1 MTTSTNLPSLPVEV
15 WARVLQSLPYR
26 QKHDL
31 LHLWIT
37 CRSVSRFFK
46 DEIEYIFR
54 KKHLSRTRMSF
65 QRDNYEPRPDESVFS
80 IYELTRQCDWI
91 FSHVSPDDKN
101 IAIFVGAE
109 EYLGKHKEAVPRI
122 LPSIIEE
129 RDLPD
134 RLYSPQHTVQI
145 RREFNDTELLGL
157 NIDYEKLE
165 LSLNWRE
172 LYCNFFAE
180 EKLITTIMHQIQDE
194 MDRVDD
200 VWEASRLE
208 ARRLRVRR
216 QFREKHDIDRMLAA
230 DEEGL
235 NSLMMKTQR
244 VGMEDFSD
252 DEDEENQVTD
262 ESSDTDSELDS
273 DDEDGLMGEED
284 MSGEGATNDGPDLN
298 ELTGIGEAEGIPG
311 IEEISD

>member
-1 MTTSTNLPSLPVEV
+1 MQGVAISRGLPVEV
-15 WARVLQSLPYR
+15 WARILQSLPYR
-26 QKHDL
+26 KKHDL

-54 KKHLSRTRMSF
+54 KKHLSKTWISF
-65 QRDNYEPRPDESVFS
+65 QSDNYEPGPDGNTTS
-80 IYELTRQCDWI
+80 IYDPTPQCDWI

-109 EYLGKHKEAVPRI
+109 EYLEEHKEAVPRI

-145 RREFNDTELLGL
+145 RREINDPELPGL
-157 NIDYEKLE
+157 SIDYEKLE

-180 EKLITTIMHQIQDE
+180 EKLITTILDQIHE
-194 MDRVDD
+194 TDRHVLHRKASAKDMKKLMLAAIYKVHD

-216 QFREKHDIDRMLAA
+216 QLREQQGIEY
-230 DEEGL
+230 DEE
-235 NSLMMKTQR
+235 
-244 VGMEDFSD
+244 
-252 DEDEENQVTD
+252 
-262 ESSDTDSELDS
+262 
-273 DDEDGLMGEED
+273 
-284 MSGEGATNDGPDLN
+284 
-298 ELTGIGEAEGIPG
+298 
-311 IEEISD
+311 